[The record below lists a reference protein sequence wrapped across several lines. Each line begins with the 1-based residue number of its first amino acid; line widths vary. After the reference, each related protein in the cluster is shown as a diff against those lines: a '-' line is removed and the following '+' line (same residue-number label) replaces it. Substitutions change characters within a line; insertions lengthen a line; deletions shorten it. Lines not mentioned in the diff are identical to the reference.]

1 MDKTLDE
8 FTIEASKHYRLT
20 SDGELERISS
30 PYEPRLKIHRFKMGV
45 IKGSIGPYNYLRFK
59 HRQEIGGKQRII
71 RVHRMVFLLHYG
83 YLPQCVDH
91 INNER
96 LDNNP
101 ANLRAVTSAQN
112 SSNRT
117 SWKDSSSKY
126 LGVNKS
132 YDKWKAEIWIDGA
145 NKHLGSF
152 EREVDAAKAYDVA
165 ALERYGEYANPNFPT
180 TRDKGS

>member
-1 MDKTLDE
+1 MEKTLDE

-30 PYEPRLKIHRFKMGV
+30 PYEPRLKIHKFKMGIV
-45 IKGSIGPYNYLRFK
+45 KGSVGPGYYLRFK
-59 HRQEIGGKQRII
+59 HRQEIGGKQRIM

-83 YLPQCVDH
+83 YLPDCIDH
-91 INNER
+91 INNRR

-112 SSNRT
+112 CSNRT
-117 SWKDSSSKY
+117 SAKSAVSKY
-126 LGVNKS
+126 LGVHKQRK
-132 YDKWKAEIWIDGA
+132 KWRAEISIDGA
-145 NKHLGSF
+145 NKYLGSF

-165 ALERYGEYANPNFPT
+165 AYKTLRSFC
-180 TRDKGS
+180 